1 MAFQVFMIRIQVEDF
16 QKYLFILLMKSGGP
30 LIETKKNK
38 TSSPKSALA
47 QPRLIIEAVDVADDY
62 I

>member
-1 MAFQVFMIRIQVEDF
+1 MIRIQVEDF